1 MGGVGGVG
9 SLGLTVRSEESAE
22 LKGSG
27 GEGWKEVSLPVLS
40 ITYSSAAVEQAGPG
54 MLPSSWAPYSG
65 PGYLG
70 LDGAHNPPT
79 CFKTSSESQ
88 TVLQLISYKHS
99 RPPAAPG
106 VKTPA
111 ADQGS
116 TVACSHVGPQSA
128 RAGSARR
135 SGTCQLSTR
144 SREPSALDARPHCCR
159 CVLGPCCNR
168 LRRQPLLVP
177 GRAGAWEHD
186 DDHWKQGRWG
196 SGGNG
201 WQILFNGI
209 WF

>member
-1 MGGVGGVG
+1 MPVCQTGHQP
-9 SLGLTVRSEESAE
+9 GLAAHFHGR
-22 LKGSG
+22 KGSFSSP
-27 GEGWKEVSLPVLS
+27 VCQSFPALPPVLPHL
-40 ITYSSAAVEQAGPG
+40 T
-54 MLPSSWAPYSG
+54 
-65 PGYLG
+65 
-70 LDGAHNPPT
+70 GASPVQPDCSPADLIQT
-79 CFKTSSESQ
+79 LQTSSSPRSQ
-88 TVLQLISYKHS
+88 NTS
-99 RPPAAPG
+99 
-106 VKTPA
+106 
-111 ADQGS
+111 GS
-116 TVACSHVGPQSA
+116 TAACSHVGPQSA

-177 GRAGAWEHD
+177 GRAGTWEHD

-196 SGGNG
+196 SGGHG